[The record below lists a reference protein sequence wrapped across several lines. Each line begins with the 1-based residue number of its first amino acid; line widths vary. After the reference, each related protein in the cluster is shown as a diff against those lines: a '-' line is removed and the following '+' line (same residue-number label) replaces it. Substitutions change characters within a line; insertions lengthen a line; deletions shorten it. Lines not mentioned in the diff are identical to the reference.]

1 VNHSSTHDSHH
12 GENHSEEHSQSG
24 HHDHVSMFKK
34 RFFISLLFMVPIL
47 ALSPMIQNFLGVNW
61 RFTGDM
67 YILFVL
73 SSFVYFYG
81 GWPFL
86 KGAAEEFR
94 ERNLGMMTLI
104 ALAVSVAYFY
114 STAVVFGVP
123 GHEMYWELSTLIVI
137 MLLGH
142 WIEMKSIMGASSA
155 LEELVKFMPS
165 TAHLLQ
171 EDGTT
176 REIPVE
182 ELSPGQHVLIKPG
195 EKIPVDGT
203 IIRGSSEVDE
213 STLTGESVPVPKTVD
228 DKIIGGSI
236 NSGGTLTASVE
247 KTGAES
253 YLSQVITMVKEAQES
268 KSRTQNLA
276 NRAAKFLFYVAV
288 LAGTAT
294 FIVWF
299 VFGYSVNFSIERMVT
314 VMVIACPHALG
325 LATPLVTAVST
336 SISAKKGLLIRNR
349 TNFEEGRALDAV
361 VFDKTGTL
369 TKGEFGI
376 TDFFVYG
383 ETEEKV
389 LALAA
394 SIESQSEHPIARG
407 IVSEAEHRGISYTPP
422 EDFQSLTGKGLT
434 GLVEDKEIKVISPGY
449 MEEAELEYDKEKFSE
464 LSEQGKTVVFV
475 LMDNKLSG
483 MIALADQVRETS
495 RQAVAELKAMGI
507 QAMMLTGDNEKVARW
522 VGRQLDLDDVYAGVL
537 PHQKAEK
544 IKEIQAKGLKVA
556 MTGDGVNDAPALA
569 GADLGIAVGAGTDVA
584 IESADVILVRSDPKD
599 VVSLLKLSR
608 STYRKMI
615 QNLWWAAGYNIIALP
630 LAAGVLYAFGI
641 LLTPAAGAVLMSLST
656 VIVAVNARLL
666 KSE

>member
-1 VNHSSTHDSHH
+1 
-12 GENHSEEHSQSG
+12 
-24 HHDHVSMFKK
+24 MFKT
-34 RFFISLLFMVPIL
+34 RFFISLLFMIPIL
-47 ALSPMIQNFLGVNW
+47 AISPMIQNFFGVDW
-61 RFTGDM
+61 RFTGDT
-67 YILFVL
+67 YILFGL

-86 KGAAEEFR
+86 KGSVDEFR
-94 ERNLGMMTLI
+94 DKNLGMMTLI
-104 ALAVSVAYFY
+104 ALAISVAYFY

-155 LEELVKFMPS
+155 LEELVKFMPA

-171 EDGTT
+171 EDGST
-176 REIPVE
+176 REVPTAD
-182 ELSPGQHVLIKPG
+182 LSPGQQVLIKPG

-203 IIRGSSEVDE
+203 VIRGASEVDE
-213 STLTGESVPVPKTVD
+213 SNLTGESVPVPKTVD

-236 NSGGTLTASVE
+236 NSEGSLTASVE

-253 YLSQVITMVKEAQES
+253 YLSQVIEMVKEAQES

-288 LAGTAT
+288 LAGSTT

-299 VFGYSVNFSIERMVT
+299 IFGYSVNFSIERMVT

-376 TDFFVYG
+376 TDLFVYE

-407 IVSEAEHRGISYTPP
+407 IVNEAKNRGLSFSAPN
-422 EDFQSLTGKGLT
+422 DFQSLTGKGLT
-434 GLVEDKEIKVISPGY
+434 GLVEEKVIKVISPGY
-449 MEEAELEYDKEKFSE
+449 MKDAELEYDINKFSE

-475 LMDNKLSG
+475 LTDDKLSG

-507 QAMMLTGDNEKVARW
+507 QAMMLTGDNDKVAHW

-544 IKEIQAKGLKVA
+544 IKEIQGKGMKVA

-615 QNLWWAAGYNIIALP
+615 QNLWWAAGYNIVALP

-666 KSE
+666 KAE

>member
-1 VNHSSTHDSHH
+1 MKHTSPHDSHH
-12 GENHSEEHSQSG
+12 EEHHHSG
-24 HHDHVSMFKK
+24 HHGHENMFKN
-34 RFFISLLFMVPIL
+34 RFFVSILFMVPIL
-47 ALSPMIQNFLGVNW
+47 ALSPMIQTFLGVNW

-67 YILFVL
+67 YLLFVL
-73 SSFVYFYG
+73 SSLVYFYG

-86 KGAAEEFR
+86 KGSVDEFR
-94 ERNLGMMTLI
+94 QKSLGMMTLI
-104 ALAVSVAYFY
+104 ALAISVAYFY

-142 WIEMKSIMGASSA
+142 WIEMKSIMGASNA

-176 REIPVE
+176 KEVPTAD
-182 ELSPGQHVLIKPG
+182 LLPGQQVLIKPG

-213 STLTGESVPVPKTVD
+213 SNLTGESVPVPKKVD

-236 NSGGTLTASVE
+236 NSEGSLTAAVE
-247 KTGAES
+247 KTGEES
-253 YLSQVITMVKEAQES
+253 YLSQVIEMVKEAQES
-268 KSRTQNLA
+268 KSRAQNLA

-288 LAGTAT
+288 LAGSTT

-299 VFGYSVNFSIERMVT
+299 LFGYSVNFSIERMVT

-336 SISAKKGLLIRNR
+336 SISARKGLLIRNR
-349 TNFEEGRALDAV
+349 TNFEEGRAIDAV

-376 TDFFVYG
+376 TDFFVY
-383 ETEEKV
+383 EQPEERV
-389 LALAA
+389 LEWAA

-407 IVSEAEHRGISYTPP
+407 IVKEAENRGISFSAPDT
-422 EDFQSLTGKGLT
+422 FKSLTGKGLT
-434 GLVEDKEIKVISPGY
+434 GLVENKEIKVISPGY
-449 MEEAELEYDKEKFSE
+449 MKEKELEYDTEKFSE

-475 LMDNKLSG
+475 LTDDKLSG

-495 RQAVAELKAMGI
+495 RQAVAELKKMGI

-630 LAAGVLYAFGI
+630 LAAGVLFAFGI

-656 VIVAVNARLL
+656 IVVAINARLL
-666 KSE
+666 KAE

>member
-1 VNHSSTHDSHH
+1 MKHTSPHDSYHEDHH
-12 GENHSEEHSQSG
+12 HSG
-24 HHDHVSMFKK
+24 HHGHENMFKN
-34 RFFISLLFMVPIL
+34 RFFVSLLFMVPIL
-47 ALSPMIQNFLGVNW
+47 ALSPMIQTFLGVNW

-67 YILFVL
+67 YLLFVL
-73 SSFVYFYG
+73 SSLVYFYG

-86 KGAAEEFR
+86 KGATDEFK
-94 ERNLGMMTLI
+94 EKNLGMMTLI
-104 ALAVSVAYFY
+104 ALAISVAYFY

-142 WIEMKSIMGASSA
+142 WIEMKSIMGASNA

-176 REIPVE
+176 KEVPTAD
-182 ELSPGQHVLIKPG
+182 LLPGQQVLIKPG

-213 STLTGESVPVPKTVD
+213 SNLTGESVPVPKKVD

-236 NSGGTLTASVE
+236 NSEGSLTAAVE
-247 KTGAES
+247 KTGEES
-253 YLSQVITMVKEAQES
+253 YLSQVIEMVKEAQES
-268 KSRTQNLA
+268 KSRAQNLA

-288 LAGTAT
+288 LAGSTT

-299 VFGYSVNFSIERMVT
+299 LFGYSVNFSIERMVT

-336 SISAKKGLLIRNR
+336 SISARKGLLIRNR
-349 TNFEEGRALDAV
+349 TNFEEGRAIDAV

-376 TDFFVYG
+376 TDFFVY
-383 ETEEKV
+383 EQTEEKV
-389 LALAA
+389 LEWAA

-407 IVSEAEHRGISYTPP
+407 IVKEAENRGISFSAP
-422 EDFQSLTGKGLT
+422 DAFKSLTGRGLT
-434 GLVEDKEIKVISPGY
+434 GLVENKEIKVISPGY
-449 MEEAELEYDKEKFSE
+449 MKEKELEYDTEKFSE
-464 LSEQGKTVVFV
+464 LSEQGKTVVFI
-475 LMDNKLSG
+475 LTDDKLSG

-495 RQAVAELKAMGI
+495 RQAVAELKKMGM

-615 QNLWWAAGYNIIALP
+615 QNLWWAAGYNIVALP
-630 LAAGVLYAFGI
+630 LAAGVLFAFGI

-666 KSE
+666 KAE